1 MNAPVTITA
10 KLTLPEHRSCYYGGA
25 WHAPLSARG
34 ADTINPGTGET
45 LGKVADAGTTDVDAA
60 VAAAK
65 GAFKQNIEHRDGH
78 ISAEFDASGV
88 DITGSSLAQ
97 RKVSEEDR
105 MGLFGHLLIVA
116 IERGLRPAE
125 LLAIGMA
132 IALQNGDA
140 ELKVSQGK
148 G

>member
-1 MNAPVTITA
+1 MSEET
-10 KLTLPEHRSCYYGGA
+10 RSSSGSAYERA
-25 WHAPLSARG
+25 LSV
-34 ADTINPGTGET
+34 
-45 LGKVADAGTTDVDAA
+45 L
-60 VAAAK
+60 AAK
-65 GAFKQNIEHRDGH
+65 GVFKQNIEHRDGH

-105 MGLFGHLLIVA
+105 MALFGHLLIVA